1 MKGGIDIEL
10 SSQDLKLIFKLL
22 KSMKYKNTIISL
34 ISNILNLNIKDYN
47 DVSIEKFEDISE
59 YEFALV
65 KLKAELM
72 DNTYVD
78 IHLKMANR
86 EKLKE
91 NIFCYWSLIY
101 QKELEN
107 KFGNDKSKP
116 IISKVTI
123 TDIGK
128 ERYKSSILLELQDN
142 PKKVL
147 EYGAEMHFV
156 DISEY
161 INKTQ
166 KNKLQ
171 FSEVDKLISNKS
183 EDLLLV
189 GLILNQS
196 IGRSN
201 IGLI

>member
-1 MKGGIDIEL
+1 MINLLSDIL
-10 SSQDLKLIFKLL
+10 S
-22 KSMKYKNTIISL
+22 
-34 ISNILNLNIKDYN
+34 LNINSYSDIL
-47 DVSIEKFEDISE
+47 IEKFEDISE
-59 YEFALV
+59 YEFSLIKIKA
-65 KLKAELM
+65 KLMNK
-72 DNTYVD
+72 TYAD
-78 IHLKMANR
+78 IHLKMIDR
-86 EKLKE
+86 DKVKE

-101 QKELEN
+101 QNEIEKKLGN
-107 KFGNDKSKP
+107 KKSKP

-156 DISEY
+156 DIMEY

-166 KNKLQ
+166 KNHNR
-171 FSEVDKLISNKS
+171 FGEIENFISNKE
-183 EDLLLV
+183 EDLLVV
-189 GLILNQS
+189 GLILNKS

-201 IGLI
+201 IDLM